1 MMTLIE
7 RASALARDLR
17 DARVDHNEAQKALAY
32 LRINRDG
39 QGYFAYL
46 QAIVQNGRVVIRS
59 NKTIG
64 YYRNL
69 LELSR
74 RHLRNLPP
82 EDMTATLAWAI
93 RLLRYYKEVPEAERQ
108 GLDVA
113 PAAAPSAPQGDN
125 AARTSTGSVRSP
137 GQPAASRSSSEARHD
152 PARAPTDS
160 TASPGQ
166 PAASGESSIHQKIPQ
181 KGEVFRGKVL
191 EVGEDAVMIQV
202 YDFDADQVV
211 GVMRAETIAGNDT
224 SRYREGNEARV
235 EVIEVRKKDARIIL
249 ELKPAPR
256 KK

>member
-1 MMTLIE
+1 MTTLIE

-17 DARVDHNEAQKALAY
+17 DAQVDHNEAQKALAY

-39 QGYFAYL
+39 QAYFAYL

-59 NKTIG
+59 NQTIG
-64 YYRNL
+64 YYRDL

-93 RLLRYYKEVPEAERQ
+93 RLLRYYEKVPEAERQ
-108 GLDVA
+108 GLDVPLA
-113 PAAAPSAPQGDN
+113 VAPSAPQGD
-125 AARTSTGSVRSP
+125 AARTSTGSIRSP
-137 GQPAASRSSSEARHD
+137 GKPAASGESSEARHD

-166 PAASGESSIHQKIPQ
+166 PAAAGESSIHQKIPQ
-181 KGEVFRGKVL
+181 KREVFRGKVL

-202 YDFDADQVV
+202 EDFDAEQVV

-224 SRYREGNEARV
+224 SRYQEGNDARV
-235 EVIEVRKKDARIIL
+235 EVIDVRKKGARIIL

>member
-1 MMTLIE
+1 MTTLIE

-17 DARVDHNEAQKALAY
+17 DAQVDHNEAQKALAY

-39 QGYFAYL
+39 QAYFAYL

-59 NKTIG
+59 NQTIG

-93 RLLRYYKEVPEAERQ
+93 RLLRYYEKVPEAERQ

-113 PAAAPSAPQGDN
+113 PAAAPSAPQGD
-125 AARTSTGSVRSP
+125 AARTSAGSVRSP
-137 GQPAASRSSSEARHD
+137 EQSAASGESSEARHD

-166 PAASGESSIHQKIPQ
+166 PAAAGESSIHQKIPQ

-191 EVGEDAVMIQV
+191 EVGEKAVVIQV
-202 YDFDADQVV
+202 EDFDAEQVV

-224 SRYREGNEARV
+224 SRYQEGNDARV
-235 EVIEVRKKDARIIL
+235 EVIDVRKKDARTIL

>member
-1 MMTLIE
+1 MTTLIE

-17 DARVDHNEAQKALAY
+17 DAQVDHNEAQKALAY

-39 QGYFAYL
+39 QAYFAYL
-46 QAIVQNGRVVIRS
+46 QAIVQNGQVVIRS

-93 RLLRYYKEVPEAERQ
+93 RLLRYYEEVPEAERQ

-113 PAAAPSAPQGDN
+113 LAVAPSALQDD

-137 GQPAASRSSSEARHD
+137 EQSKSSR
-152 PARAPTDS
+152 
-160 TASPGQ
+160 
-166 PAASGESSIHQKIPQ
+166 ESSIHQKIPQ
-181 KGEVFRGKVL
+181 KGEVFVGKVL

-224 SRYREGNEARV
+224 SRYQEGNNARV
-235 EVIEVRKKDARIIL
+235 EVIDVRKKNARTIL

>member
-17 DARVDHNEAQKALAY
+17 DAQVDHNEAQKALAY

-39 QGYFAYL
+39 QAYFAYL

-59 NKTIG
+59 NQTIG
-64 YYRNL
+64 YYRDL

-93 RLLRYYKEVPEAERQ
+93 RLLRYYEKVPEAERQ
-108 GLDVA
+108 GLDIPLAV
-113 PAAAPSAPQGDN
+113 APSAPQGD
-125 AARTSTGSVRSP
+125 AARTSTGSIRSP
-137 GQPAASRSSSEARHD
+137 GKPAASGESSEARHD

-166 PAASGESSIHQKIPQ
+166 PATSRASSIHQKIPQ
-181 KGEVFRGKVL
+181 KGDVFRGKVL
-191 EVGEDAVMIQV
+191 EVGEKAVVIQV
-202 YDFDADQVV
+202 EDFDADQVV
-211 GVMRAETIAGNDT
+211 GVMRAETIAGNNT
-224 SRYREGNEARV
+224 SRYQEGNDARV
-235 EVIEVRKKDARIIL
+235 EVIDVRKKGARTIL

>member
-17 DARVDHNEAQKALAY
+17 DAQVDHNEAQKALAY

-39 QGYFAYL
+39 QAYFAYL

-59 NKTIG
+59 NQTIG
-64 YYRNL
+64 YYRDL

-93 RLLRYYKEVPEAERQ
+93 RLLRYYEKVPEAERQ
-108 GLDVA
+108 GLDIPLAV
-113 PAAAPSAPQGDN
+113 APSAPQGD
-125 AARTSTGSVRSP
+125 AARTSTGSIRSP
-137 GQPAASRSSSEARHD
+137 GKPAASGESSEARHD

-166 PAASGESSIHQKIPQ
+166 PAASGSSSIHQKIPQ

-191 EVGEDAVMIQV
+191 EVGEKAVVIQV
-202 YDFDADQVV
+202 EDFDAEQVV

-224 SRYREGNEARV
+224 SRYQEGNDARV
-235 EVIEVRKKDARIIL
+235 EVIDVRKKGARIIL

>member
-1 MMTLIE
+1 MTTLIE
-7 RASALARDLR
+7 RASALARDLH

-93 RLLRYYKEVPEAERQ
+93 RLLRYYEEVSEAERQ
-108 GLDVA
+108 GLDIPLAV
-113 PAAAPSAPQGDN
+113 APSAPQDD

-235 EVIEVRKKDARIIL
+235 EVIEVRKKDARTIL

>member
-1 MMTLIE
+1 MTTLIE

-17 DARVDHNEAQKALAY
+17 DAQVDYNEAQKALAY

-39 QGYFAYL
+39 QAYFAYL

-59 NKTIG
+59 NQTIG

-93 RLLRYYKEVPEAERQ
+93 RLLRYYEKVPEAERQ
-108 GLDVA
+108 GLDIPLAV
-113 PAAAPSAPQGDN
+113 APSAPQGD
-125 AARTSTGSVRSP
+125 AARTSTGSIRSP
-137 GQPAASRSSSEARHD
+137 GKPAASGESSEARHD

-166 PAASGESSIHQKIPQ
+166 PAASGSSSIHQKIPQ

-191 EVGEDAVMIQV
+191 EVGEKAVVIQV
-202 YDFDADQVV
+202 EDFDAEQVV

-224 SRYREGNEARV
+224 SRYQEGNDARV
-235 EVIEVRKKDARIIL
+235 EVIDVRKKGARIIL

>member
-7 RASALARDLR
+7 RASALARDLH

-39 QGYFAYL
+39 QAYFAYL
-46 QAIVQNGRVVIRS
+46 RAIVRKGEVVIRS
-59 NKTIG
+59 DQTLD
-64 YYRNL
+64 YYRDL
-69 LELSR
+69 LRLSEH
-74 RHLRNLPP
+74 HLRNLSP

-93 RLLRYYKEVPEAERQ
+93 RLLRYYKKVPEAERQ
-108 GLDVA
+108 GLDIPLAV
-113 PAAAPSAPQGDN
+113 APSALQGD
-125 AARTSTGSVRSP
+125 AARTSAGSVRSP
-137 GQPAASRSSSEARHD
+137 EQSAASGESSEARHD

-166 PAASGESSIHQKIPQ
+166 PATSRASSIHQKIPQ
-181 KGEVFRGKVL
+181 KGDVFRGKVL
-191 EVGEDAVMIQV
+191 EVGEKAVVIQV
-202 YDFDADQVV
+202 EDFDAEQVV

-224 SRYREGNEARV
+224 SRYQEGNDARV
-235 EVIEVRKKDARIIL
+235 EVIDVRKKGARIIL

>member
-17 DARVDHNEAQKALAY
+17 DAQVDHNEAQKALAY

-39 QGYFAYL
+39 QAYFAYL

-59 NKTIG
+59 NQTIG
-64 YYRNL
+64 YYRDL

-93 RLLRYYKEVPEAERQ
+93 RLLRYYEKVPEAERQ
-108 GLDVA
+108 GLDIPLAV
-113 PAAAPSAPQGDN
+113 APSAPQGD
-125 AARTSTGSVRSP
+125 AARTSTGSIRSP
-137 GQPAASRSSSEARHD
+137 GKPAASGESSEARHD

-166 PAASGESSIHQKIPQ
+166 PAAAGESSIHQKIPQ

-191 EVGEDAVMIQV
+191 EVGEKAVVIQV
-202 YDFDADQVV
+202 EDFDAEQVV

-224 SRYREGNEARV
+224 SRYQEGNDARV
-235 EVIEVRKKDARIIL
+235 EVIDVRKKDARIIL

>member
-17 DARVDHNEAQKALAY
+17 DAQVDHNEAQKALAY

-39 QGYFAYL
+39 QAYFAYL

-59 NKTIG
+59 NQTIG
-64 YYRNL
+64 YYRDL
-69 LELSR
+69 LELSW

-93 RLLRYYKEVPEAERQ
+93 RLLRYYEKVPEAERQ
-108 GLDVA
+108 GLDIPLAV
-113 PAAAPSAPQGDN
+113 APSAPQGD
-125 AARTSTGSVRSP
+125 AARTSTGSIRSP
-137 GQPAASRSSSEARHD
+137 GKPAASGESSEARHD

-235 EVIEVRKKDARIIL
+235 EVIEVRKKDARTIL

>member
-17 DARVDHNEAQKALAY
+17 DAQVDHNEAQKALAY

-39 QGYFAYL
+39 QAYFAYL

-59 NKTIG
+59 NQTIG
-64 YYRNL
+64 YYRDL
-69 LELSR
+69 LELSW

-93 RLLRYYKEVPEAERQ
+93 RLLRYYEKVPEAERQ
-108 GLDVA
+108 GLDIPLAV
-113 PAAAPSAPQGDN
+113 APSAPQGD
-125 AARTSTGSVRSP
+125 AARTSTGSIRSP
-137 GQPAASRSSSEARHD
+137 GKPAASGESSEARHD

-166 PAASGESSIHQKIPQ
+166 PATSRASSIHQKIPQ
-181 KGEVFRGKVL
+181 KGDVFRGKVL
-191 EVGEDAVMIQV
+191 EVGEKAVVIQV
-202 YDFDADQVV
+202 EDFDAEQVV

-224 SRYREGNEARV
+224 SRYQEGNDARV
-235 EVIEVRKKDARIIL
+235 EVIDVRKKGARTIL

>member
-1 MMTLIE
+1 MTTLIE

-17 DARVDHNEAQKALAY
+17 DAQVDHNEAQKALAY

-93 RLLRYYKEVPEAERQ
+93 RLLRYYEKVPEAERQ
-108 GLDVA
+108 SLDVPLA
-113 PAAAPSAPQGDN
+113 VAPSAPQGD
-125 AARTSTGSVRSP
+125 ATRTSAGSVRSP
-137 GQPAASRSSSEARHD
+137 E
-152 PARAPTDS
+152 
-160 TASPGQ
+160 Q
-166 PAASGESSIHQKIPQ
+166 PAASGESSIHQKIPK

-191 EVGEDAVMIQV
+191 EVGEDAVKIQV
-202 YDFDADQVV
+202 YDFDTAQVV

-224 SRYREGNEARV
+224 SRYQEGNDARV
-235 EVIEVRKKDARIIL
+235 EVIDVRKKDARTIL

>member
-1 MMTLIE
+1 MTTLIE

-17 DARVDHNEAQKALAY
+17 DAQVDYNEAQKALAY

-46 QAIVQNGRVVIRS
+46 RAIVQNGRVVIRS
-59 NKTIG
+59 NQTIG

-69 LELSR
+69 LELSE

-93 RLLRYYKEVPEAERQ
+93 RLLRYYEKVPEAERQ
-108 GLDVA
+108 SLDVPLA
-113 PAAAPSAPQGDN
+113 VAPSAPQDD
-125 AARTSTGSVRSP
+125 AARTSIGSVRSP
-137 GQPAASRSSSEARHD
+137 EQSKSSR
-152 PARAPTDS
+152 
-160 TASPGQ
+160 
-166 PAASGESSIHQKIPQ
+166 ESSIHQKIPQ
-181 KGEVFRGKVL
+181 KGEVFAGKVL
-191 EVGEDAVMIQV
+191 EVGEDAVIIQV

-211 GVMRAETIAGNDT
+211 GVMRAETIAGSDT
-224 SRYREGNEARV
+224 SRYQEGNNARV
-235 EVIEVRKKDARIIL
+235 EVIDVRKKNARTIL

>member
-1 MMTLIE
+1 MTTLIE

-17 DARVDHNEAQKALAY
+17 DAQVDYNEAQKALAY

-39 QGYFAYL
+39 QAYFAYL

-59 NKTIG
+59 NQTIG

-93 RLLRYYKEVPEAERQ
+93 RLLRYYEKVPEAERQ
-108 GLDVA
+108 GLDIPLAV
-113 PAAAPSAPQGDN
+113 APSAPQGD
-125 AARTSTGSVRSP
+125 AARTSTGSIRSP
-137 GQPAASRSSSEARHD
+137 GKPAASGESSEARHD

-166 PAASGESSIHQKIPQ
+166 PAAAGESSIHQKIPQ

-191 EVGEDAVMIQV
+191 EVGEKAVVIQV
-202 YDFDADQVV
+202 EDFDAEQVV

-224 SRYREGNEARV
+224 SRYQEGNDARV
-235 EVIEVRKKDARIIL
+235 EVIDVRKKDARIIL

>member
-17 DARVDHNEAQKALAY
+17 DAQVDHNEAQKALAY

-39 QGYFAYL
+39 QAYFAYL

-59 NKTIG
+59 NQTIG
-64 YYRNL
+64 YYRDL

-93 RLLRYYKEVPEAERQ
+93 RLLRYYEKVPEAERQ
-108 GLDVA
+108 GLDIPLAVA
-113 PAAAPSAPQGDN
+113 PSVPQGD
-125 AARTSTGSVRSP
+125 AARTSAGSVRSP
-137 GQPAASRSSSEARHD
+137 EQPAASGESSEARHD

-166 PAASGESSIHQKIPQ
+166 PATSRASSIHQKIPQ
-181 KGEVFRGKVL
+181 KGDVFRGKVL
-191 EVGEDAVMIQV
+191 EVGKKAVVIQV
-202 YDFDADQVV
+202 EDFDAEQVV
-211 GVMRAETIAGNDT
+211 GVMRAETIAGNNT
-224 SRYREGNEARV
+224 SRYREGNDARV
-235 EVIEVRKKDARIIL
+235 EVIDVRKKGARTIL

>member
-1 MMTLIE
+1 MTTLIE

-17 DARVDHNEAQKALAY
+17 DAQVNYNEAQKALAY

-39 QGYFAYL
+39 QAYFAYL

-59 NKTIG
+59 NQTIG

-69 LELSR
+69 LELSWC
-74 RHLRNLPP
+74 HLRNLPP

-93 RLLRYYKEVPEAERQ
+93 RLLRYYEEVPEAERQ

-113 PAAAPSAPQGDN
+113 LAVAPSAPQDD
-125 AARTSTGSVRSP
+125 AARTPAGSVRSP
-137 GQPAASRSSSEARHD
+137 EQSKSSR
-152 PARAPTDS
+152 
-160 TASPGQ
+160 
-166 PAASGESSIHQKIPQ
+166 ESSIHQKIPQ
-181 KGEVFRGKVL
+181 KGEVFAGKVL
-191 EVGEDAVMIQV
+191 EVGEDAVIIQV

-224 SRYREGNEARV
+224 SRYQEGNNARV
-235 EVIEVRKKDARIIL
+235 EVIDVRKKNARTIL

>member
-17 DARVDHNEAQKALAY
+17 DAQVDHNEAQKALAY

-39 QGYFAYL
+39 QAYFAYL

-59 NKTIG
+59 NQTIG
-64 YYRNL
+64 YYRDL

-93 RLLRYYKEVPEAERQ
+93 RLLRYYEKVPEAERQ
-108 GLDVA
+108 GLDIPLAV
-113 PAAAPSAPQGDN
+113 APSAPQGD
-125 AARTSTGSVRSP
+125 AARTSTGSIRSP
-137 GQPAASRSSSEARHD
+137 GKPAASGESSEARHD

-166 PAASGESSIHQKIPQ
+166 PAAAGESSIHQKIPQ

-191 EVGEDAVMIQV
+191 EVGEKAVVIQV
-202 YDFDADQVV
+202 EDFDAEQVV

-224 SRYREGNEARV
+224 SRYQEGNDARV
-235 EVIEVRKKDARIIL
+235 EVIDVRKKGARIIL

>member
-1 MMTLIE
+1 MTTLIE

-17 DARVDHNEAQKALAY
+17 DAQVDYNEAQKALAY

-39 QGYFAYL
+39 QAYFAYL

-59 NKTIG
+59 NQTIE

-74 RHLRNLPP
+74 RHLRNLSP
-82 EDMTATLAWAI
+82 EDMTVTLAWAI
-93 RLLRYYKEVPEAERQ
+93 RLLRYYRKVPEAERQ

-113 PAAAPSAPQGDN
+113 LAVAPSAPEDD

-137 GQPAASRSSSEARHD
+137 EQPAV
-152 PARAPTDS
+152 
-160 TASPGQ
+160 
-166 PAASGESSIHQKIPQ
+166 SGEISTHQKIPQ
-181 KGEVFRGKVL
+181 KGEVFAGKVL

-224 SRYREGNEARV
+224 SRYQEGNNARV
-235 EVIEVRKKDARIIL
+235 EVIDVRKKNARTIL

>member
-1 MMTLIE
+1 MTTLIE

-17 DARVDHNEAQKALAY
+17 DAQVDYNEAQKALAY

-39 QGYFAYL
+39 QAYFAYL

-59 NKTIG
+59 NQTIG

-93 RLLRYYKEVPEAERQ
+93 RLLRYYEEVPEAERQ

-113 PAAAPSAPQGDN
+113 LAVAPSALQDD

-137 GQPAASRSSSEARHD
+137 EQSKSSR
-152 PARAPTDS
+152 
-160 TASPGQ
+160 
-166 PAASGESSIHQKIPQ
+166 ESSIHQKIPQ
-181 KGEVFRGKVL
+181 KGEVFVGKVL

-224 SRYREGNEARV
+224 SRYQEGNNARV
-235 EVIEVRKKDARIIL
+235 EVIDVRKKNARTIL

>member
-17 DARVDHNEAQKALAY
+17 DAQVDHNEAQKALAY

-39 QGYFAYL
+39 QAYFAYL

-59 NKTIG
+59 NQTIG
-64 YYRNL
+64 YYRDL

-93 RLLRYYKEVPEAERQ
+93 RLLRYYEKVPEAERQ
-108 GLDVA
+108 GLDIPLAV
-113 PAAAPSAPQGDN
+113 APSAPQGD
-125 AARTSTGSVRSP
+125 AARTSTGSIRSP
-137 GQPAASRSSSEARHD
+137 GKPAASGELSEARHD
-152 PARAPTDS
+152 PARAPIDS

-166 PAASGESSIHQKIPQ
+166 PAASGSSSIHQKIPQ

-191 EVGEDAVMIQV
+191 EVGEKAVVIQV
-202 YDFDADQVV
+202 EDFDAEQVV

-224 SRYREGNEARV
+224 SRYQEGNDARV
-235 EVIEVRKKDARIIL
+235 EVIDVRKKGARIIL

>member
-17 DARVDHNEAQKALAY
+17 DAQVDHNEAQKALAY

-39 QGYFAYL
+39 QAYFAYL

-59 NKTIG
+59 NQTIG
-64 YYRNL
+64 YYRDL

-93 RLLRYYKEVPEAERQ
+93 RLLRYYEKVPEAERQ
-108 GLDVA
+108 GLDIPLAV
-113 PAAAPSAPQGDN
+113 APSAPQGD

-137 GQPAASRSSSEARHD
+137 EQSKSSR
-152 PARAPTDS
+152 
-160 TASPGQ
+160 
-166 PAASGESSIHQKIPQ
+166 ESSIHQKIPQ
-181 KGEVFRGKVL
+181 KGEVFVGKVL

-224 SRYREGNEARV
+224 SRYQEGNNARV
-235 EVIEVRKKDARIIL
+235 EVIDVRKKNARTIL

>member
-1 MMTLIE
+1 MTTLIE
-7 RASALARDLR
+7 RASALARDLH

-93 RLLRYYKEVPEAERQ
+93 RLLRYYEEVSEAERQ
-108 GLDVA
+108 GLDIPLAV
-113 PAAAPSAPQGDN
+113 APSAPQGD
-125 AARTSTGSVRSP
+125 AARTSTGSIRSP
-137 GQPAASRSSSEARHD
+137 GKPAASGESSEARHD

-166 PAASGESSIHQKIPQ
+166 PATSRASSIHQKIPQ
-181 KGEVFRGKVL
+181 KGDVFRGKVL
-191 EVGEDAVMIQV
+191 EVGEKAVVIQV
-202 YDFDADQVV
+202 EDFDAEQVV
-211 GVMRAETIAGNDT
+211 GVMRAETIAGNNT
-224 SRYREGNEARV
+224 SRYQEGNDARV
-235 EVIEVRKKDARIIL
+235 EVIDVRKKGARTIL

>member
-1 MMTLIE
+1 MTTLIE

-17 DARVDHNEAQKALAY
+17 DAQVDHNEAQKALAY

-39 QGYFAYL
+39 QAYFAYL

-59 NKTIG
+59 NQTIG
-64 YYRNL
+64 YYRDL

-93 RLLRYYKEVPEAERQ
+93 RLLRYYEKVPEAERQ
-108 GLDVA
+108 GLDIPLAV
-113 PAAAPSAPQGDN
+113 APSAPQGD
-125 AARTSTGSVRSP
+125 AARTSAGSVRSP
-137 GQPAASRSSSEARHD
+137 EQSAASGESSEARHD

-166 PAASGESSIHQKIPQ
+166 PAAAGESSIHQKIPQ

-191 EVGEDAVMIQV
+191 EVGEKAVVIQV
-202 YDFDADQVV
+202 EDFDAEQVV

-224 SRYREGNEARV
+224 SRYQEGNDARV
-235 EVIEVRKKDARIIL
+235 EVIDVRKKDARIIL

>member
-1 MMTLIE
+1 MTTLIE

-17 DARVDHNEAQKALAY
+17 DAQVDHNEAQKALAY

-39 QGYFAYL
+39 QAYFAYL

-59 NKTIG
+59 NQTIG
-64 YYRNL
+64 YYRDL

-137 GQPAASRSSSEARHD
+137 EQSKSSR
-152 PARAPTDS
+152 
-160 TASPGQ
+160 
-166 PAASGESSIHQKIPQ
+166 ESSIHQKIPQ
-181 KGEVFRGKVL
+181 KGEVFVGKVL

-224 SRYREGNEARV
+224 SRYQEGNDARV
-235 EVIEVRKKDARIIL
+235 EVIDVRKKGARTIL

>member
-1 MMTLIE
+1 MTTLIE

-17 DARVDHNEAQKALAY
+17 DAQVDYNEAQKALAY

-39 QGYFAYL
+39 QAYFAYL

-59 NKTIG
+59 NQTIG

-93 RLLRYYKEVPEAERQ
+93 RLLRYYEKVPEAERQ
-108 GLDVA
+108 GLDIPLAV
-113 PAAAPSAPQGDN
+113 APSAPQGD

-137 GQPAASRSSSEARHD
+137 EQSAASGESSEARHD

-166 PAASGESSIHQKIPQ
+166 PAAAGESSIHQKIPQ

-191 EVGEDAVMIQV
+191 EVGEKAVVIQV
-202 YDFDADQVV
+202 EDFDAEQVV

-224 SRYREGNEARV
+224 SRYQEGNDARV
-235 EVIEVRKKDARIIL
+235 EVIDVRKKDARIIL

>member
-17 DARVDHNEAQKALAY
+17 DAQVDHNEAQKALAY

-39 QGYFAYL
+39 QAYFAYL

-59 NKTIG
+59 NQTIG
-64 YYRNL
+64 YYRDL

-93 RLLRYYKEVPEAERQ
+93 RLLRYYEKVPEAERQ
-108 GLDVA
+108 GLDIPLAV
-113 PAAAPSAPQGDN
+113 APSAPQGD
-125 AARTSTGSVRSP
+125 AARTSTGSIRSP
-137 GQPAASRSSSEARHD
+137 GKPAASGESSEARHD

-166 PAASGESSIHQKIPQ
+166 PATSRASSIHQKIPQ
-181 KGEVFRGKVL
+181 KGDVFRGKVL
-191 EVGEDAVMIQV
+191 EVGEKAVVIQV
-202 YDFDADQVV
+202 EDFDAEQVV

-224 SRYREGNEARV
+224 SRYQEGNDARV
-235 EVIEVRKKDARIIL
+235 EVIDVRKKGARTIL

>member
-17 DARVDHNEAQKALAY
+17 DAQVDHNEAQKALAY

-39 QGYFAYL
+39 QAYFAYL

-59 NKTIG
+59 NQTIG
-64 YYRNL
+64 YYRDL

-93 RLLRYYKEVPEAERQ
+93 RLLRYYEKVPEAERQ
-108 GLDVA
+108 GLDIPLAV
-113 PAAAPSAPQGDN
+113 APSAPQGD
-125 AARTSTGSVRSP
+125 AARTSTGSIRSP
-137 GQPAASRSSSEARHD
+137 GKPAASRSSSEARHD
-152 PARAPTDS
+152 PAHAPTDS

-166 PAASGESSIHQKIPQ
+166 PAASGSSSIHQKIPQ

-191 EVGEDAVMIQV
+191 EVGEKAVVIQV
-202 YDFDADQVV
+202 EDFDAEQVV

-224 SRYREGNEARV
+224 SRYQEGNDARV
-235 EVIEVRKKDARIIL
+235 EVIDVRKKGARIIL

>member
-1 MMTLIE
+1 MTTLIE
-7 RASALARDLR
+7 RASALARDLH

-93 RLLRYYKEVPEAERQ
+93 RLLRYYEEVSEAERQ
-108 GLDVA
+108 GLDIPLAV
-113 PAAAPSAPQGDN
+113 APSAPQDD
-125 AARTSTGSVRSP
+125 AARTSAGSVRSP
-137 GQPAASRSSSEARHD
+137 EQ
-152 PARAPTDS
+152 
-160 TASPGQ
+160 
-166 PAASGESSIHQKIPQ
+166 
-181 KGEVFRGKVL
+181 
-191 EVGEDAVMIQV
+191 
-202 YDFDADQVV
+202 
-211 GVMRAETIAGNDT
+211 
-224 SRYREGNEARV
+224 
-235 EVIEVRKKDARIIL
+235 
-249 ELKPAPR
+249 
-256 KK
+256 

>member
-17 DARVDHNEAQKALAY
+17 NAQVDHNEAQKALAY

-39 QGYFAYL
+39 QAYFAYL

-59 NKTIG
+59 NQTIG
-64 YYRNL
+64 YYRDL

-113 PAAAPSAPQGDN
+113 PAAAPSAPQGD

-166 PAASGESSIHQKIPQ
+166 PAASGSSSIHQKIPQ

-191 EVGEDAVMIQV
+191 EVGEKAVVIQV
-202 YDFDADQVV
+202 EDFDAEQVV

-224 SRYREGNEARV
+224 SRYQEGNDARV
-235 EVIEVRKKDARIIL
+235 EVIDVRKKGARIIL

>member
-17 DARVDHNEAQKALAY
+17 DAQVDHNEAQKALAY

-39 QGYFAYL
+39 QAYFAYL

-59 NKTIG
+59 NQTIG
-64 YYRNL
+64 YYRDL

-113 PAAAPSAPQGDN
+113 PAAAPSAPQGD
-125 AARTSTGSVRSP
+125 AARTSTGSIRSP
-137 GQPAASRSSSEARHD
+137 GKPAASGESSEARHD

-166 PAASGESSIHQKIPQ
+166 PAASGSSSIHQKIPQ

-191 EVGEDAVMIQV
+191 EVGEKAVVIQV
-202 YDFDADQVV
+202 EDFDAEQVV

-224 SRYREGNEARV
+224 SRYQEGNDARV
-235 EVIEVRKKDARIIL
+235 EVIDVRKKGARIIL

>member
-1 MMTLIE
+1 MTTLIE

-17 DARVDHNEAQKALAY
+17 DAQVDHNEAQKALAY

-39 QGYFAYL
+39 QAYFAYL

-93 RLLRYYKEVPEAERQ
+93 RLLRYYEEVPEAERQ
-108 GLDVA
+108 GLDIPLAV
-113 PAAAPSAPQGDN
+113 APSAPQDD
-125 AARTSTGSVRSP
+125 AARTSAGSVRSP
-137 GQPAASRSSSEARHD
+137 EQPAASGESSEARHD
-152 PARAPTDS
+152 PARASTDS

-166 PAASGESSIHQKIPQ
+166 PAASGESSIHQKIPK

-191 EVGEDAVMIQV
+191 EVGEKAVVIQV
-202 YDFDADQVV
+202 EDFDAEQVV

-224 SRYREGNEARV
+224 SRYQEGNDARV
-235 EVIEVRKKDARIIL
+235 EVIDVRKKGARTIL